1 MQVEQDSTQNETA
14 KRSSDEIIAEIKA
27 KFDEFAADAESS
39 VEALKIKFI
48 TAGAGV
54 GIDDP
59 EETIKRLQ
67 DCVSYFMENILPCAY
82 ILRQRA
88 IEYTECQTRLLK
100 MVETFQNN
108 VPLIRLETF
117 ALGTIFGFFLMFLML
132 L

>member
-27 KFDEFAADAESS
+27 KFDEFALDAESS

-59 EETIKRLQ
+59 EETIERLQ
-67 DCVSYFMENILPCAY
+67 DCVSYFMENILPCTY
-82 ILRQRA
+82 LLRQRA
-88 IEYTECQTRLLK
+88 IEYTECQTKLLK
-100 MVETFQNN
+100 TVNTFQKN

-117 ALGTIFGFFLMFLML
+117 ALGTIFGVFLMFLL
-132 L
+132 HL